1 MRCIGLIGGMSWES
15 TVLYYQHI
23 NQGIKAALGG
33 LHSAKLVL
41 VSVDFAE
48 IERLQHA
55 GTWHEAGEILAQSA
69 QSLQAAG
76 AECVVLCTNTM
87 HKLAQQIQ
95 AAVDIPLLH
104 IGDATARAILN
115 QDIGKVALLG
125 TAFTMEQEFYR
136 ARLQAHGLEV
146 LLPDAAERA
155 DVHRIIYQELCLG
168 EVKAESR
175 ARYVSI
181 MLRLVEQGAEAIIL
195 GCTEIVMLVGE
206 VDVGVPLFD
215 TTAIHAEAAV
225 AFALGNG

>member
-55 GTWHEAGEILAQSA
+55 GAWHEAGLILAQAA

-76 AECVVLCTNTM
+76 AECVVVCTNTM
-87 HKLAQQIQ
+87 HKLAPQIQ

-195 GCTEIVMLVGE
+195 GCTEIVMLVGD

>member
-55 GTWHEAGEILAQSA
+55 GAWHEAGEVLAQAA

-168 EVKAESR
+168 EVNAESR

-195 GCTEIVMLVGE
+195 GCTEIVMLVGD

>member
-55 GTWHEAGEILAQSA
+55 GAWHEAGEILAQSA

-87 HKLAQQIQ
+87 HKLAPQIQ

-168 EVKAESR
+168 EVNAESR

-195 GCTEIVMLVGE
+195 GCTEIVMLVGD

>member
-55 GTWHEAGEILAQSA
+55 GAWHEAGEVLAQAA
-69 QSLQAAG
+69 QTLARAG
-76 AECVVLCTNTM
+76 ADCIVLCTNTM
-87 HKLAQQIQ
+87 HKLAPQIQ

-195 GCTEIVMLVGE
+195 GCTEIVMLVGD